1 MLIPSNAVFLTVL
14 DVVKSCDMFWHFF
27 CTILCL
33 DHFVRSKWWGDEC
46 KSLASRRLR
55 SSMVSG
61 GRPPMHTGAIL
72 GKTCSLN
79 WLLWADYSCLNCL
92 KLINK
97 WSQFDESLNHLE
109 SFMVCLAG
117 GKLWFQLQTLCCTT
131 SPCALALWC
140 FMQIDSIH
148 FINISQHGTMPGTT
162 CLFACC
168 LLWKSMT
175 FLLPSLTRAPGR
187 RRSNDC

>member
-1 MLIPSNAVFLTVL
+1 MQFFLTVL

-109 SFMVCLAG
+109 SVLEVGKIGHFCCPKASSFRTDALHSQERSIVPESSVGCLNG
-117 GKLWFQLQTLCCTT
+117 EQKPGMLERY
-131 SPCALALWC
+131 
-140 FMQIDSIH
+140 
-148 FINISQHGTMPGTT
+148 SQHSHDLRGKT
-162 CLFACC
+162 
-168 LLWKSMT
+168 
-175 FLLPSLTRAPGR
+175 
-187 RRSNDC
+187 NDKIW